1 MGALKAED
9 EQAAERLTL
18 RLLQDAY
25 CDLAAVL
32 RGAQPAAAAAILT
45 VMEQRVT
52 DVRPRICQQGSE
64 GPASAGIAIAVGER
78 IGEIMD
84 QAHGRDGQAALAA

>member
-1 MGALKAED
+1 MRTLKAED
-9 EQAAERLTL
+9 EQAVERLTL

-32 RGAQPAAAAAILT
+32 RGAQPAAAAAILA

-52 DVRPRICQQGSE
+52 DVLTRICQQGSE
-64 GPASAGIAIAVGER
+64 GAASDRIAIAVGER
-78 IGEIMD
+78 IGEVMD
-84 QAHGRDGQAALAA
+84 QAHGRDGSTALAA

>member
-1 MGALKAED
+1 MRALAAED
-9 EQAAERLTL
+9 EQAVERLTL
-18 RLLQDAY
+18 RLLHDAY

-32 RGAQPAAAAAILT
+32 RGAQPQAAAAILG

-52 DVRPRICQQGSE
+52 DVLARICRQGLE
-64 GPASAGIAIAVGER
+64 GPASVAIAVAVGER

-84 QAHGRDGQAALAA
+84 QAHGRDGQTARAA

>member
-1 MGALKAED
+1 MQALSAED
-9 EQAAERLTL
+9 EQAVERLTL

-32 RGAQPAAAAAILT
+32 RGAQPQAAAAILG

-52 DVRPRICQQGSE
+52 GVLPGICRQGSA
-64 GPASAGIAIAVGER
+64 GAASVEIAVAVGER

-84 QAHGRDGQAALAA
+84 QAHGRDGRSERAA

>member
-1 MGALKAED
+1 MRALSAED
-9 EQAAERLTL
+9 EQAVDRLTL
-18 RLLQDAY
+18 QLLHDAY

-32 RGAQPAAAAAILT
+32 RGAQPQAAAAILG

-52 DVRPRICQQGSE
+52 DVLTRICRQGSE
-64 GPASAGIAIAVGER
+64 GAASVEIAVAVGER

-84 QAHGRDGQAALAA
+84 QAHGRDGRSERAA

>member
-1 MGALKAED
+1 MRTLKAED
-9 EQAAERLTL
+9 EQAVERLTL

-32 RGAQPAAAAAILT
+32 RGAQPAAAAAILA

-52 DVRPRICQQGSE
+52 DVLTRICQQGSE
-64 GPASAGIAIAVGER
+64 GAASVEIAIAVGER
-78 IGEIMD
+78 IGEVMD
-84 QAHGRDGQAALAA
+84 QAHGRDGSTALAA

>member
-1 MGALKAED
+1 MRTLKVED
-9 EQAAERLTL
+9 EQAVERLTL

-32 RGAQPAAAAAILT
+32 RGAQPAAAAAILA

-52 DVRPRICQQGSE
+52 DVLTRICQQGSE
-64 GPASAGIAIAVGER
+64 GAASAEIAIAVGER
-78 IGEIMD
+78 IGEVMD
-84 QAHGRDGQAALAA
+84 QAHGRDGSTALAA